1 TSRRVIFQALIFR
14 SKGLTMSNINKLT
27 HNRGLAKDDADDAGQ
42 NDQGVRQ
49 VIVVRGIH
57 IPLDEVSPAL
67 QARWHAAS
75 KKASRHASA
84 QADLNAIGE
93 AMLAERLPDLAM
105 KYAVT
110 HGVHG
115 DHAVLKKLSE

>member
-1 TSRRVIFQALIFR
+1 
-14 SKGLTMSNINKLT
+14 MSDFNKLT
-27 HNRGLAKDDADDAGQ
+27 HNRGLAKDDADDSGQ
-42 NDQGVRQ
+42 DVRAI
-49 VIVVRGIH
+49 VVVRGIQ
-57 IPLDEVSPAL
+57 IPLGEVSPGL
-67 QARWHAAS
+67 RQRWHAAS
-75 KKASRHASA
+75 KKANRHASA
-84 QADLNAIGE
+84 QDELNAISE